1 MKRLAVLAALANLSL
16 TAGPAVA
23 EVKSTWEAGVRL
35 ENKVTIAAPPDRV
48 YAALGDIGKWWDS
61 DHTYS
66 GDAGNMTVTL
76 APGACFCE
84 ALPAGGGVKHG
95 EVVLAWPG
103 RMLRMHGAFGPLQ
116 DDGPSGALTFTLK
129 AVEGGTEVV
138 QTYNLGG
145 LRPEMVATAPV
156 FDRVIGGQLTR
167 FKRYVET
174 GSARP

>member
-1 MKRLAVLAALANLSL
+1 MKRLAVLAAGAALLG
-16 TAGPAVA
+16 AGPAMA
-23 EVKSTWEAGVRL
+23 EVKSTWKAGLRL
-35 ENKVTIAAPPDRV
+35 ENKVTIAAPPDKV
-48 YAALGDIGKWWDS
+48 YATLGDIGKWWDGAHS
-61 DHTYS
+61 YS
-66 GDAGNMTVTL
+66 GDAANMTIAL
-76 APGACFCE
+76 EPGACFCE
-84 ALPAGGGVKHG
+84 TFPTGGGVKHG

-103 RMLRMHGAFGPLQ
+103 RMLRIHGAFGPLQ

-145 LRPEMVATAPV
+145 LRPEMVAAAPV

-174 GSARP
+174 GQP